1 MRAVRPPAASVAP
14 EKNKFFGGKGP
25 DEKLFCP
32 VLVSKVREKRE
43 NKETNNEMALKKDNE
58 KIFEKSR
65 DFWLTLRRGMA
76 IIIKQSFLGGSCLRL
91 CWNW

>member
-1 MRAVRPPAASVAP
+1 MRAVRPPAASAVP

-25 DEKLFCP
+25 GKKLFCP
-32 VLVSKVREKRE
+32 VLFSKVRKKRE